1 MIRPQKLLWTAVAII
16 GIVPLVYFLS
26 HVSDT
31 QFLREAMGD
40 WFATMLGAIIGIPIA
55 LALSRWQQREQE
67 KHARLMREEEALERR
82 TKVLRLI
89 RQELLDNRER
99 LTDPRMQG
107 EDEQATFVRGLSNSS
122 WRVMF
127 DGGELKLIGD
137 PELLAVISDAYHV
150 IARILFLEDLL
161 VEAHFLLE
169 PAQNRVSRKEGLI
182 TLLIAVDEDALQR
195 VKEAVTR
202 VEESISRTGSKPSP
216 GE

>member
-169 PAQNRVSRKEGLI
+169 PAQNREVGFNKIGR
-182 TLLIAVDEDALQR
+182 AHV
-195 VKEAVTR
+195 
-202 VEESISRTGSKPSP
+202 
-216 GE
+216 